1 MVFLVWVRS
10 VKILP
15 SSYVVSCSVDIP
27 SILGHIFVYHC
38 IFLATNSF
46 SWLTPSFCV
55 VLDVQYL
62 VGCGCHWVF
71 HLKVVCFLEHKSCHL
86 CRRFCSYDCLSF
98 FSNCLVTSCS
108 LVWIFLICSCIPSF
122 ITCRCSCLSSII
134 GVLSWFVVRHIHN
147 FSLSIW
153 MSWLSFFMSTF
164 SLLDNMSAFIFIF
177 PGICH
182 RVKL

>member
-15 SSYVVSCSVDIP
+15 SSYVVFCSVDIP

-71 HLKVVCFLEHKSCHL
+71 CLEVVCFLGHRSCYL
-86 CRRFCSYDCLSF
+86 CRRFYFLSMIVHLFSPVVLLLLVPLFGF
-98 FSNCLVTSCS
+98 FWFILLFLLLLFVDV
-108 LVWIFLICSCIPSF
+108 LAWVVW
-122 ITCRCSCLSSII
+122 
-134 GVLSWFVVRHIHN
+134 
-147 FSLSIW
+147 
-153 MSWLSFFMSTF
+153 
-164 SLLDNMSAFIFIF
+164 
-177 PGICH
+177 
-182 RVKL
+182 